1 MTKTPA
7 ALVDFSFLF
16 DRFLLLNY
24 SINVHPSTYS
34 LNQLCINFLLLL
46 LLLLVTVSIPTIPL
60 LPNITTTKKRT
71 VLSYYY
77 PPVVLMIE

>member
-16 DRFLLLNY
+16 DRYLLLNY

-46 LLLLVTVSIPTIPL
+46 PLLLLVTVSIPTIPL
-60 LPNITTTKKRT
+60 LPNITTTKKGNCTIRP
-71 VLSYYY
+71 SY
-77 PPVVLMIE
+77 

>member
-7 ALVDFSFLF
+7 ALVDFSYLF
-16 DRFLLLNY
+16 DRYLLLNY

-46 LLLLVTVSIPTIPL
+46 PLLLLVTVSILTIPL
-60 LPNITTTKKRT
+60 LPNITTTKKGT
-71 VLSYYY
+71 VLSARR
-77 PPVVLMIE
+77 IDD

>member
-7 ALVDFSFLF
+7 ALADFSFLF

-24 SINVHPSTYS
+24 SINVHLSTYS

-46 LLLLVTVSIPTIPL
+46 LLVTVSIPAIPL
-60 LPNITTTKKRT
+60 LPNIATTKKGT
-71 VLSYYY
+71 VLSARR
-77 PPVVLMIE
+77 IDD